1 MSALPPYSTD
11 ERIRATY
18 HLTCPPAETE
28 ARAEATAREQ
38 TVEVPVALTVPP
50 FAPQSVH
57 DRVLGRV
64 VSIEPLDDPTG
75 DEHAGPAAALH
86 PLPTGHARFVATIDY
101 AAELAS
107 GTLPQLLNL
116 LYGNISMLQGI
127 RLVDAEL
134 PASLLDRFG
143 GPTFGEAGLRA
154 MVGVHGRPLLATAIK
169 PRGAPI
175 ERFAEIARDFALG
188 GGDLIK
194 DDHNLAHGSADADFS
209 AFVERVGAI
218 QLGVQEANEKTGR
231 RCLYLPL
238 VSGPHDAMRRQLDAA
253 AAAGCAGV
261 LVCALTQGLDAVRE
275 IADRKDLLAMT
286 HPTFAGGFFT
296 TPRHGITPAFLL
308 GTLFRLAGADCSVF
322 PHAGG
327 RFGFSKAECAEL
339 AEHLARPMGSAGRAY
354 AAALPAPAG
363 GMTLERVPE
372 MAAMYGEAS
381 VLLVGGGLLSLRESL
396 VDGTRVF
403 ADAIGEA
410 FAGATTT
417 EPAAG
422 TFASSCEAPGGAAR
436 SSDVGLA
443 DATDGAAVTH
453 LPFDADRFVWRGRE
467 PIAYKPADA
476 SEATPFRDV
485 VRHELF
491 GKQGEPAAFDLRY
504 FEIAPGGYSSLE
516 KHRHVHAIVVVRGR
530 GVLTVEGATHELG
543 PMDLAYVP
551 PMAAH
556 QLAPADEGESFGFLC
571 VVDRDRD
578 RPQPA

>member
-1 MSALPPYSTD
+1 
-11 ERIRATY
+11 
-18 HLTCPPAETE
+18 
-28 ARAEATAREQ
+28 
-38 TVEVPVALTVPP
+38 
-50 FAPQSVH
+50 
-57 DRVLGRV
+57 
-64 VSIEPLDDPTG
+64 
-75 DEHAGPAAALH
+75 
-86 PLPTGHARFVATIDY
+86 
-101 AAELAS
+101 
-107 GTLPQLLNL
+107 
-116 LYGNISMLQGI
+116 
-127 RLVDAEL
+127 
-134 PASLLDRFG
+134 
-143 GPTFGEAGLRA
+143 
-154 MVGVHGRPLLATAIK
+154 
-169 PRGAPI
+169 
-175 ERFAEIARDFALG
+175 
-188 GGDLIK
+188 
-194 DDHNLAHGSADADFS
+194 
-209 AFVERVGAI
+209 
-218 QLGVQEANEKTGR
+218 GVQEANDKTGR

-275 IADRKDLLAMT
+275 IAERRDLLVMT
-286 HPTFAGGFFT
+286 HPTFTGGFFT

-308 GTLFRLAGADCSVF
+308 GTLFRLAGADSSVF

-354 AAALPAPAG
+354 HAALPSPAG

-372 MAAMYGEAS
+372 MAAMYGQAS

-396 VDGTRVF
+396 LDGTRVF
-403 ADAIGEA
+403 ADAIGDA
-410 FAGATTT
+410 FPNATTT
-417 EPAAG
+417 EPAAAA
-422 TFASSCEAPGGAAR
+422 FASSCEAPGSGGVAA
-436 SSDVGLA
+436 
-443 DATDGAAVTH
+443 AALSAEAGDQTVTH

-516 KHRHVHAIVVVRGR
+516 KHQHVHAIVAVRGR
-530 GVLTVEGATHELG
+530 GVLKVEGATHELG

-556 QLAPADEGESFGFLC
+556 QLTPADDGESFGFLC

-578 RPQPA
+578 RPQPV